1 MKTWL
6 KVGLPVLAVIVVGA
20 GAMRVLKGRGAPAA
34 TASQA
39 AVPLQLSAMDVLNLR
54 PQAFARSLPLSG
66 TVRAVDSAVIKA
78 KVAAELEK
86 LLVREGDSVKAGQ
99 LLGQLDATEFEWRL
113 KQAEQTAMASKAQ
126 LEIARRTLDN
136 NRALVKQG
144 FISATAMETA
154 VSSEAAAQANL
165 QAAEAAVQL
174 ARKALADTRLLA
186 PISGQISQRLAQP
199 GERVAIDGRI
209 VEIVDISK
217 LELEAALPAEQAAGL
232 KLGAVAQLQVEG
244 LDQAVRAE
252 VVRINPAAQA
262 GSRAVLAYL
271 RMAGQPGL
279 RHGMFAR
286 GQLQLEQREGLALP
300 TSAIRVDKAQPSVL
314 LIADGRVRLQ
324 PVKLGVSGERD
335 GVPVTEIVSG
345 LSAGAQVLSASA
357 GAVGDGM
364 PVVIA
369 APAAAASAASAASR

>member
-324 PVKLGVSGERD
+324 PVRLGVSGERD
-335 GVPVTEIVSG
+335 GVPVTEVLSG